1 MANNEDKSATRTS
14 VKWLR
19 QIPALFDNFPSVG
32 VDAADLAEL
41 GVTVGTK
48 DEDEEGD
55 DE

>member
-19 QIPALFDNFPSVG
+19 KIPALFDNFPAVG
-32 VDAADLAEL
+32 VDVGDLAEL
-41 GVTVGTK
+41 GVAE